1 MPQQSGRGGSRFGL
15 PIRGGV
21 ISLLR
26 DQPGSGSH
34 VAIWSAGRRLGTFSV
49 PAITGNETLSFLG
62 VDFGSAIVSRVRIT
76 SGNLALGP
84 GNNESGS
91 QDLVVMDDSS
101 TPSRSPF
108 QSRPAP
114 YCSALPCL
122 DLDCSAADASEG
134 AHYDLCGRLGSI
146 PWARAEQHGC
156 WPPSET
162 RPETRSQISRE
173 NTDQYAATPAV
184 G

>member
-1 MPQQSGRGGSRFGL
+1 MFNLISPRIARRARVRHRWHSKAAEMAAALVFRS
-15 PIRGGV
+15 GGV

-76 SGNLALGP
+76 SGNLTLGP

-91 QDLVVMDDSS
+91 QDLVVMDD
-101 TPSRSPF
+101 F
-108 QSRPAP
+108 
-114 YCSALPCL
+114 
-122 DLDCSAADASEG
+122 
-134 AHYDLCGRLGSI
+134 I
-146 PWARAEQHGC
+146 
-156 WPPSET
+156 
-162 RPETRSQISRE
+162 
-173 NTDQYAATPAV
+173 
-184 G
+184 